1 VAIICYTINAIDA
14 YFYIMAY
21 RIVIFD
27 DNEERLNSVEMLLN
41 LSSVFECVGIF
52 KNCNN
57 LLKDIETTR
66 PDLILMDIDMPG
78 INGIEATRMIRRK
91 YELLPIIIQTIF
103 EENDKIFDSLRA
115 GANGYLLKKTG
126 PEKFLDSLSE
136 ALEGGAPMSGS
147 IASKVLQYFSSPQQ
161 SKKDYH
167 LTEREKEIL
176 SMLVKGYSYKIIAA
190 ECKIAYNTVNNH
202 IRKIYDKLYVSS
214 ATEAVSLALRERI
227 V

>member
-1 VAIICYTINAIDA
+1 VAIICYAINPTDA
-14 YFYIMAY
+14 YFYNMGY

-27 DNEERLNSVEMLLN
+27 DNEERLNSVQMLLD
-41 LSSVFECVGIF
+41 LSPKFECAGIF
-52 KNCNN
+52 RNCNN
-57 LLKDIETTR
+57 LMNDIAATQ

-78 INGIEATRMIRRK
+78 INGIDATRMIRKK
-91 YELLPIIIQTIF
+91 YDLLPIIIQTIF

-126 PEKFLDSLSE
+126 PEKFLDSIGE